1 MLHFKLALNLVI
13 SEHYNLVHEGRV
25 YNLKRTDI
33 EDKQWV
39 CRRVEKGCRGSIH
52 TNLGVDAILHCNPH
66 ADDCIPDNDILYKME
81 KKTVLKRRAAEEMKT
96 RHLGF
101 YELLQLLIDEQGSTE
116 TLIQQVTSGRVTAR
130 DLQIKNK
137 KYEELQQ
144 RITALTAEYNGG
156 RVTARDLQIKNKKYE
171 ELQQRIT
178 ALTAEYN
185 GGTRTLEQFLRAL
198 AYLVPEGEN
207 Y

>member
-1 MLHFKLALNLVI
+1 MNFGRSKLRQYMPCEYGI
-13 SEHYNLVHEGRV
+13 F
-25 YNLKRTDI
+25 
-33 EDKQWV
+33 W
-39 CRRVEKGCRGSIH
+39 CC
-52 TNLGVDAILHCNPH
+52 DAETSYPLAGEIYVGGQPSQDVLMNAANPRH
-66 ADDCIPDNDILYKME
+66 PD
-81 KKTVLKRRAAEEMKT
+81 
-96 RHLGF
+96 F

-156 RVTARDLQIKNKKYE
+156 
-171 ELQQRIT
+171 
-178 ALTAEYN
+178 
-185 GGTRTLEQFLRAL
+185 TRTLEQFLRAV